1 MKIVCYEMGVRYMI
15 LKSIIENND
24 TKHGC
29 IFDLFIQ
36 AVIIISLVSFSVE
49 TIPNLPHGLALA
61 LSYIEVAT
69 VSVFSVEYVL
79 RLIVADR
86 KLKFIFS
93 FYGLIDL
100 FSVLPFY
107 LSVGIDLRSIRIVR
121 LLRLFRTLKLVR
133 YNRAFS
139 RFYTAIVLVKEELII
154 FFVVSSMILY
164 FASVG
169 IYYLESEAQPEN
181 FTSIFHSMWWSI
193 VTLTTVGYGDVY
205 PVTTGGKV
213 FTSFILLIGLGIVA
227 VPTGLIASALSA
239 SRDME

>member
-1 MKIVCYEMGVRYMI
+1 MI